1 MKKKQEK
8 NGAVIDA
15 EAFVRAWQEAAT
27 FKDVLLAIPG
37 VSRSRLSQRAV
48 TFRKNGVQLQ
58 KFPQGASAVRH
69 DWKKLAALAKSL
81 RPK

>member
-1 MKKKQEK
+1 MKKQEK

-15 EAFVRAWQEAAT
+15 ETFVTAWQQASS
-27 FKDVLLAIPG
+27 FKDVAAVFPKA
-37 VSRSRLSQRAV
+37 SRTQLSQRA
-48 TFRKNGVQLQ
+48 TSFRKNGVQLQ
-58 KFPQGASAVRH
+58 KFPQGASGVRH